1 VAAFEICP
9 ERLTYFDA
17 SLPSGS
23 THARRLSSLTM
34 AAHNF
39 FSPSDRV
46 SVAAFFDVDNTLL
59 PGRPIELRFFG
70 HLLAQRQIG
79 PVDALRSC
87 FHLLKHIPPVS
98 LQPLRARK
106 FYLEG
111 KQPSIIEPLA
121 KAFVVNTI
129 CRRVSSQALAAVARH
144 RDAGHHLVL
153 ITASL
158 DFLIGPLAHFLKI
171 DTVLAARP
179 ERISDRY
186 TGRLLSLPYANGKRE
201 LIDQLST
208 QHGLD
213 LRYSYAYGDSP
224 GDLETLRS
232 VGFPVVVNPIRGMS
246 RVAARE
252 GWPVEKWE

>member
-1 VAAFEICP
+1 VAGFESWP
-9 ERLTYFDA
+9 EGFTYLDA
-17 SLPSGS
+17 ALRSGS
-23 THARRLSSLTM
+23 THARHLSGPTM
-34 AAHNF
+34 AAQNA

-59 PGRPIELRFFG
+59 PGRPIELRFVG

-79 PVDALRSC
+79 AVEALRSC
-87 FHLLKHIPPVS
+87 CHLLKHIPPVS
-98 LQPLRARK
+98 LQPLRERK
-106 FYLEG
+106 LYLEG

-129 CRRVSSQALAAVARH
+129 CRRVSSPALAAVARH

-158 DFLIGPLAHFLKI
+158 DFLIGPLALFLKI

-186 TGRLLSLPYANGKRE
+186 TGRLLSLPYADGKRE
-201 LIDQLST
+201 IITQLST
-208 QHGLD
+208 QQGLD

-246 RVAARE
+246 RIAARE
-252 GWPVEKWE
+252 GWPVERWD